1 MQSITIL
8 VSQRTTSS
16 YQNLVRHRVISLN
29 LTNASHETLVDG
41 IMMNA
46 AHRRSRTV
54 CFANVHMVVEAH
66 LHSTVASAVNKADW
80 AITDGMPLVWAIK
93 SLYGLKQDRVAG
105 MDMIL
110 SLLDRAEK
118 ENISIFF
125 YGCTPDV
132 LQRVRQ
138 FCLHNFPSIK
148 IAGTISPPFRA
159 LTDAEEKEVIETI
172 NNSGAG
178 LVFVALGCPKQELW
192 MEHMKHRIQAV
203 MLGIGG
209 ALPMLIG
216 EKKRAPKWIQRIGFE
231 WLFRLVQ
238 EPRRLF
244 KRYAVTNTL
253 FVYFFLKQL
262 ITQRS

>member
-1 MQSITIL
+1 
-8 VSQRTTSS
+8 
-16 YQNLVRHRVISLN
+16 
-29 LTNASHETLVDG
+29 
-41 IMMNA
+41 MMNA

-159 LTDAEEKEVIETI
+159 LTNEEEKDVIETI

>member
-1 MQSITIL
+1 
-8 VSQRTTSS
+8 
-16 YQNLVRHRVISLN
+16 
-29 LTNASHETLVDG
+29 
-41 IMMNA
+41 MMNA

-66 LHSTVASAVNKADW
+66 LQTDVAEAVNKADW

-93 SLYGLKQDRVAG
+93 SLYGLSQDRVAG
-105 MDMIL
+105 MDMIM
-110 SLLDRAEK
+110 SLLARAEK
-118 ENISIFF
+118 DNVSIFF

-138 FCLHNFPSIK
+138 FCQQNFPAVN
-148 IAGTISPPFRA
+148 IAGTISPPFRT
-159 LTDAEEKEVIETI
+159 LTDQEEKDVIDTI

-192 MEHMKHRIQAV
+192 MEQMKHRIHAV

-262 ITQRS
+262 IRQRW